1 MQFCKPE
8 PMSFNS
14 RAFGQ
19 LPWSRPIYDS
29 PFSLSHQNSVSK
41 TQLHVYSYHLMIRP
55 PRKCHERNQ
64 FMNSY
69 YYMNDLSH
77 KVWEAQREY
86 TPELQIIVSYFHLLF
101 FFIRIHWDC
110 AVFFPLESPELNDTG
125 KCTEFDRKLLNSFIM
140 NDVI

>member
-19 LPWSRPIYDS
+19 LPGSRPIYDS
-29 PFSLSHQNSVSK
+29 PFSFSHQNSVSK

-55 PRKCHERNQ
+55 PRKCHEKSVHE
-64 FMNSY
+64 F
-69 YYMNDLSH
+69 
-77 KVWEAQREY
+77 
-86 TPELQIIVSYFHLLF
+86 ILLHEWPF
-101 FFIRIHWDC
+101 SQSMRCPTRIHARAADYC
-110 AVFFPLESPELNDTG
+110 IVFSLNTLILYRFFSLESPELYDTG

>member
-19 LPWSRPIYDS
+19 LPGSRPIYDS
-29 PFSLSHQNSVSK
+29 PFSFSHQNSVSK

-77 KVWEAQREY
+77 KVWEARREY
-86 TPELQIIVSYFHLLF
+86 TLELQIIVSYFHLLF
-101 FFIRIHWDC
+101 FLLEYIDT
-110 AVFFPLESPELNDTG
+110 VPFFSLESPEVYDTG